1 MDEKKKVRRKVT
13 PRPKESQGEVP
24 ELVLAEEM
32 PVLALRGLVLFPN
45 MILHFD
51 VGREKSV
58 LALNEAINS
67 NRKIFLVAQ
76 QDLSADDPGQEELYQ
91 VGVVAEARQIIRI
104 QAETLRVL
112 VEGKYRA
119 RLLTVTKTE
128 PFLSGIVEDYPTRL
142 RITSRPHSG
151 ALMRAAKD
159 LFSQYCDLIPKM
171 PRELVL
177 NVMDSEDPLYLSEYI
192 ASNIQLD
199 YEEKQQ
205 ILEETSVMKRME
217 RIVRLLEEENEILS
231 LEQNIQEKVREQV
244 DKNQREYYLRE
255 QMKIISEELG
265 EAESPYEELDLYRQR
280 ILTLHLPAESEGKLL
295 KELDKLSKMPGS
307 SQEGA
312 VIRTYLDTVL
322 DLPWN
327 ICTKDKIDIPKAR
340 RLLDQEHYGLAK
352 VKERVLES
360 LAVRK
365 LSPEIKGQIICLVG
379 PPGVGKT
386 SIARSIAKSMGR
398 RYVRMSLGG
407 VRDESDIRGHRKT
420 YVASMPGRIIG
431 AIRQAGSSNPLLL
444 LDEIDKLGHDFRG
457 DPSSAL
463 LEVLDAEQNHSFRD
477 HFLEIPYDLSQV
489 FFIAT
494 ANDRSAIP
502 APLLDRME
510 IIELSSYT
518 REEKLQIAKRHL
530 TQKQVKRHG
539 LEKKQLKISD
549 KALRELIDHY
559 TREAGVRTLE
569 RNIAAICRKAVME
582 VVTQGEETRIAVT
595 PANLEEYLGPRK
607 YRDDELLRGDQVGVA
622 NGLAWPAVGGELL
635 QVETA
640 VVEGSGK
647 NQFTGSLGDVMKE
660 SVAAAIT
667 YIRTVARQYGISE
680 SFYKDRDIH
689 IHFPEGA
696 VPKDGP
702 SAGIA
707 ITTAVVSALTGR
719 KVRSDVAMTGEV
731 TIRGRVLAIG
741 GLKEKTMAAKRS
753 GIHTVLIPREN
764 QRDLTEIDPVVR
776 ESLRFITAET
786 IDDVL
791 PQALCP
797 PERREEPERQREE
810 IITAFV
816 PVEQKVQDA
825 SLRQ

>member
-91 VGVVAEARQIIRI
+91 VGVVAEALER
-104 QAETLRVL
+104 ECVYG
-112 VEGKYRA
+112 V
-119 RLLTVTKTE
+119 
-128 PFLSGIVEDYPTRL
+128 F
-142 RITSRPHSG
+142 RPHSG

-280 ILTLHLPAESEGKLL
+280 ILALHLPAESEGKLL

-327 ICTKDKIDIPKAR
+327 ICT
-340 RLLDQEHYGLAK
+340 
-352 VKERVLES
+352 
-360 LAVRK
+360 
-365 LSPEIKGQIICLVG
+365 
-379 PPGVGKT
+379 
-386 SIARSIAKSMGR
+386 
-398 RYVRMSLGG
+398 
-407 VRDESDIRGHRKT
+407 
-420 YVASMPGRIIG
+420 
-431 AIRQAGSSNPLLL
+431 
-444 LDEIDKLGHDFRG
+444 
-457 DPSSAL
+457 
-463 LEVLDAEQNHSFRD
+463 
-477 HFLEIPYDLSQV
+477 
-489 FFIAT
+489 
-494 ANDRSAIP
+494 
-502 APLLDRME
+502 
-510 IIELSSYT
+510 
-518 REEKLQIAKRHL
+518 
-530 TQKQVKRHG
+530 
-539 LEKKQLKISD
+539 
-549 KALRELIDHY
+549 LRP
-559 TREAGVRTLE
+559 
-569 RNIAAICRKAVME
+569 C
-582 VVTQGEETRIAVT
+582 QGE
-595 PANLEEYLGPRK
+595 
-607 YRDDELLRGDQVGVA
+607 
-622 NGLAWPAVGGELL
+622 
-635 QVETA
+635 
-640 VVEGSGK
+640 
-647 NQFTGSLGDVMKE
+647 
-660 SVAAAIT
+660 
-667 YIRTVARQYGISE
+667 
-680 SFYKDRDIH
+680 
-689 IHFPEGA
+689 GA
-696 VPKDGP
+696 G
-702 SAGIA
+702 AGIP
-707 ITTAVVSALTGR
+707 
-719 KVRSDVAMTGEV
+719 
-731 TIRGRVLAIG
+731 G
-741 GLKEKTMAAKRS
+741 GTQTFA
-753 GIHTVLIPREN
+753 G
-764 QRDLTEIDPVVR
+764 D
-776 ESLRFITAET
+776 
-786 IDDVL
+786 
-791 PQALCP
+791 
-797 PERREEPERQREE
+797 
-810 IITAFV
+810 
-816 PVEQKVQDA
+816 
-825 SLRQ
+825 

>member
-1 MDEKKKVRRKVT
+1 M
-13 PRPKESQGEVP
+13 
-24 ELVLAEEM
+24 
-32 PVLALRGLVLFPN
+32 
-45 MILHFD
+45 
-51 VGREKSV
+51 
-58 LALNEAINS
+58 
-67 NRKIFLVAQ
+67 
-76 QDLSADDPGQEELYQ
+76 
-91 VGVVAEARQIIRI
+91 
-104 QAETLRVL
+104 
-112 VEGKYRA
+112 
-119 RLLTVTKTE
+119 
-128 PFLSGIVEDYPTRL
+128 
-142 RITSRPHSG
+142 
-151 ALMRAAKD
+151 
-159 LFSQYCDLIPKM
+159 
-171 PRELVL
+171 
-177 NVMDSEDPLYLSEYI
+177 
-192 ASNIQLD
+192 
-199 YEEKQQ
+199 
-205 ILEETSVMKRME
+205 
-217 RIVRLLEEENEILS
+217 
-231 LEQNIQEKVREQV
+231 
-244 DKNQREYYLRE
+244 
-255 QMKIISEELG
+255 
-265 EAESPYEELDLYRQR
+265 
-280 ILTLHLPAESEGKLL
+280 
-295 KELDKLSKMPGS
+295 
-307 SQEGA
+307 
-312 VIRTYLDTVL
+312 IRTYLDTVL

-622 NGLAWPAVGGELL
+622 NGLAWTAVGGELL

-702 SAGIA
+702 SAGI
-707 ITTAVVSALTGR
+707 TTCTALVSALSGIP
-719 KVRSDVAMTGEV
+719 VRHDVAMTGEI
-731 TIRGRVLAIG
+731 TLRGRVLPIG
-741 GLKEKTMAAKRS
+741 GLKEKTMAAYKY
-753 GIHTVLIPREN
+753 GMKQVIIPAAN
-764 QRDLTEIDPVVR
+764 LPDLAEVDPVVK
-776 ESLRFITAET
+776 EAIHFVPAET
-786 IDDVL
+786 METVL
-791 PQALCP
+791 RTALLRYPQEAHP
-797 PERREEPERQREE
+797 APAPERDLAIP
-810 IITAFV
+810 
-816 PVEQKVQDA
+816 PVEGSKGQPV
-825 SLRQ
+825 LRQ

>member
-569 RNIAAICRKAVME
+569 RNIAAICRKAAME

-622 NGLAWPAVGGELL
+622 NGLAWTAVGGELL

-702 SAGIA
+702 SAGI
-707 ITTAVVSALTGR
+707 TTCTALVSALSGIP
-719 KVRSDVAMTGEV
+719 VRHDVAMTGEI
-731 TIRGRVLAIG
+731 TLRGRVLPIG
-741 GLKEKTMAAKRS
+741 GLKEKTMAAYKY
-753 GIHTVLIPREN
+753 GMKQVIIPAAN
-764 QRDLTEIDPVVR
+764 LPDLAEVDPVVK
-776 ESLRFITAET
+776 EAIHFVPAET
-786 IDDVL
+786 METVL
-791 PQALCP
+791 RTALLRYPQEAHP
-797 PERREEPERQREE
+797 APAPERDLAIP
-810 IITAFV
+810 
-816 PVEQKVQDA
+816 PVEGSKGQPV
-825 SLRQ
+825 LRQ